1 MGWTV
6 QELGWFLAVTGD
18 MWRDDSNHEVWC
30 LDCYIRLILE
40 AHNDGDNDDSEK
52 YEFAFQVSHHPP
64 MLAQYCEGRE
74 WRCWQ
79 EFTMASKFR
88 GKYLQVI
95 PLGTAH
101 LEFSSGKQSG
111 ITVLHFVLV
120 QDGFGKLTSEQAL
133 FI

>member
-1 MGWTV
+1 LVPGRGRRLCGKV
-6 QELGWFLAVTGD
+6 GSDREL
-18 MWRDDSNHEVWC
+18 WC
-30 LDCYIRLILE
+30 LNCYIRLILE
-40 AHNDGDNDDSEK
+40 VHSDEDNDDSEK

-64 MLAQYCEGRE
+64 MLAQYCEGQE

-101 LEFSSGKQSG
+101 LEFSSGK
-111 ITVLHFVLV
+111 
-120 QDGFGKLTSEQAL
+120 
-133 FI
+133 